1 MGNEQD
7 IYIERIE
14 EELRHREQQK
24 GRSTIWIFI
33 PAGIVLIVQIWKIL
47 FIAEIL
53 PGIHWLC
60 VLFDSGYLVTF
71 VLSGA
76 GIVIFFLIGA
86 VRKILSKET
95 ALYFSL
101 AIASLLL
108 ALSHFFMLPLEFAQH
123 TVHLKS
129 VRANFLVYHLSG
141 YPMFDVNYEIAQC
154 EPLGLICRNIYRSYD
169 ITDIDWREPNFSF
182 DPATDILTLSL
193 PEEGILF
200 AEEVP

>member
-7 IYIERIE
+7 IYIEKIE
-14 EELRHREQQK
+14 EELRNREKQK
-24 GRSTIWIFI
+24 GRSRIWIFI

-47 FIAEIL
+47 FIGKIL
-53 PGIHWLC
+53 PGIHWLF
-60 VLFDSGYLVTF
+60 VLFDSGYLATF

-86 VRKILSKET
+86 VRKILLKET
-95 ALYFSL
+95 ALYFLL

-108 ALSHFFMLPLEFAQH
+108 VLSHFFMLPLEFAQH

-129 VRANFLVYHLSG
+129 VRVNFLVYHLSS

-169 ITDIDWREPNFSF
+169 ITEMNWREPIFSF
-182 DPATDILTLSL
+182 DSDTDILTLSL
-193 PEEGILF
+193 LEEGILF
-200 AEEVP
+200 SEKVP